1 MNIEIE
7 QKDICH
13 STIEEVH
20 NGFLMFGCP
29 YTDCNTIILV
39 HRSEVNC
46 GIFRCHALLM
56 PHATKE
62 ACDALEPDNYGCRR
76 PFEIKVDNMK
86 AYVCGYK

>member
-1 MNIEIE
+1 MNDETI
-7 QKDICH
+7 QKNITD
-13 STIEEVH
+13 SQIEEVH

-56 PHATKE
+56 PHASKAE
-62 ACDALEPDNYGCRR
+62 CDALAPDNYGCRR

-86 AYVCGYK
+86 AYVCDYK